1 MLKSGSMVLVFN
13 YCTNTP
19 VFKFSTFKFS
29 YLYIS
34 YALFHCF
41 RAVSLQTQFLY
52 FVNILR
58 QQFQNH
64 PEVIIMKSPF
74 TITHL
79 SFQWVETP
87 AWIHLDFSNVYAG
100 VKHEPVHALVDG
112 VICAVPGVQKTL

>member
-19 VFKFSTFKFS
+19 VFKCSTFKFS

-34 YALFHCF
+34 YALFRCF
-41 RAVSLQTQFLY
+41 HAVSLQTQFLY

-64 PEVIIMKSPF
+64 PEVIFMKSPF

-79 SFQWVETP
+79 SFQ
-87 AWIHLDFSNVYAG
+87 
-100 VKHEPVHALVDG
+100 
-112 VICAVPGVQKTL
+112 